1 MNKTDARRLLL
12 TKTLAEAHAL
22 ADSALSRVRASK
34 RRKGEREPRTVIRAP
49 AEPRREKVARIRGE
63 VFARAAGCCEWG
75 NHGPPVELH
84 HLLSGPLR
92 RTGEKVE
99 TTAALCTP
107 CHRAY
112 HAGDLGVLSLA
123 KEWAIRGGFREA
135 LRAIDKRIDKIEAVR
150 GVF

>member
-22 ADSALSRVRASK
+22 ADSALSRARAAK

-75 NHGPPVELH
+75 NHGPPVEWH
-84 HLLSGPLR
+84 HIIGGGLR
-92 RTGEKVE
+92 RVMESPE
-99 TTAALCTP
+99 TTAAICVP
-107 CHRAY
+107 CHRGWEK
-112 HAGDLGVLSLA
+112 GDELVLALA
-123 KEWAIRGGFREA
+123 EAWAIRGGFRAA
-135 LRAIDKRIDKIEAVR
+135 LDAIRKRTAKIEEAR
-150 GVF
+150 R